1 MSKENLREGTDH
13 LANFL
18 ANGDDFYDIIHDPK
32 AITTLVELEKAYSN
46 HMQFTQKMHNQK
58 IGVERDAIANAGF
71 TEKLTKICKLCSQP
85 ALQEYANICT
95 NKDLHGKEGNR
106 KELIAFTGMRLQK
119 KSSKGSTVTLPNSVP
134 VHDFSSNA
142 FEEAAAYER
151 MRQHK
156 EMTSIR
162 HVEEESIKQKHDR
175 AMQWRDTY
183 VPSTDFF

>member
-1 MSKENLREGTDH
+1 
-13 LANFL
+13 
-18 ANGDDFYDIIHDPK
+18 
-32 AITTLVELEKAYSN
+32 
-46 HMQFTQKMHNQK
+46 MHNQK

-71 TEKLTKICKLCSQP
+71 KEKLTKICKLCSHP
-85 ALQEYANICT
+85 AKIKYANMCT

-119 KSSKGSTVTLPNSVP
+119 KPKGSTVTLPNSMP
-134 VHDFSSNA
+134 VHEFSSNP

-156 EMTSIR
+156 EMTSTR